1 MTCTYIVRLERAGTL
16 FGNKSSDTLCILG
29 GHGSVHQLATLHE
42 PVTHPQDV
50 ERYQCRDQWIED
62 SPSGKGGYSDPDKNS
77 GRGKNIGQQ
86 MPSLKL

>member
-1 MTCTYIVRLERAGTL
+1 MR
-16 FGNKSSDTLCILG
+16 SCILG
-29 GHGSVHQLATLHE
+29 DTAASIKPATLSFMS

-86 MPSLKL
+86 MPSVSY